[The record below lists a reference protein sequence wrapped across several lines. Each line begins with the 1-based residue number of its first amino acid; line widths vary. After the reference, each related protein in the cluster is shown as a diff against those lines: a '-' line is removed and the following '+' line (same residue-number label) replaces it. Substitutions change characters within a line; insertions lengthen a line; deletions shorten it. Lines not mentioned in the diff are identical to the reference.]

1 MHRKNE
7 LRGVA
12 QLVSAPRS
20 GRGGRK
26 FESSHPDSMWS
37 NLLAVSK
44 LDHFFKNSR
53 DKNGTNEIGR
63 YWPFVQHRWC
73 FARNVIKKML
83 TPRNPKKNFVLPYK
97 HGNTDYVKQFT
108 LPVLREGTEWYIEFY
123 CFDPAQGKLRR
134 KKIKINRIK
143 SIGKRRSYA
152 REVMGRITTQLQR
165 GWNPWIAQDIGDL
178 HLFSDVCDSYERYID
193 KMYSSG
199 NYRKET
205 YVGYKSYLRNLLG
218 YIDEHPIY
226 YMYQL
231 DRAYIVEFL
240 DYIFIDRDNGG
251 QTRNNY
257 LSWLS
262 NFCGWAVDKCYLT
275 TRPTDGIPY
284 IDKKHLRKKRQV
296 IPTNI
301 VKQISLYLKQNDP
314 YFLLACQLLYN
325 CFIRPVE
332 MTRLRVGWINIKA
345 GTITIPAD
353 AAKNRETQVVTVPKK
368 VLAHAIELGTFHA
381 ASQDFLFSI
390 DLRPGDHQVDPV
402 IFRHHWGVVRKA
414 LNLRPEWQFYS
425 LKDTGITEML
435 DRNIAS
441 IAVRDQARHSSLAI
455 TEVYTRHLQRANEQ
469 VLSWEGSL

>member
-1 MHRKNE
+1 
-7 LRGVA
+7 
-12 QLVSAPRS
+12 
-20 GRGGRK
+20 
-26 FESSHPDSMWS
+26 
-37 NLLAVSK
+37 
-44 LDHFFKNSR
+44 
-53 DKNGTNEIGR
+53 
-63 YWPFVQHRWC
+63 
-73 FARNVIKKML
+73 ML
-83 TPRNPKKNFVLPYK
+83 TSRKSFKSPVLPYK
-97 HGNTDYVKQFT
+97 HSNTDYVKQFT

-143 SIGKRRSYA
+143 SIGKRRAYA

>member
-1 MHRKNE
+1 
-7 LRGVA
+7 
-12 QLVSAPRS
+12 
-20 GRGGRK
+20 
-26 FESSHPDSMWS
+26 MWS
-37 NLLAVSK
+37 NLFIVSE
-44 LDHFFKNSR
+44 LDHFFKNYR
-53 DKNGTNEIGR
+53 DKNGTKQIGR
-63 YWPFVQHRWC
+63 LLALCSTQMAFR
-73 FARNVIKKML
+73 RNVIKKML
-83 TPRNPKKNFVLPYK
+83 TPKKSHKSPVLPYK
-97 HGNTDYVKQFT
+97 QGNIDYVKQFT
-108 LPVLREGTEWYIEFY
+108 TPVLREGTEWYIEFY
-123 CFDPAQGKLRR
+123 AFDPALGRLRR

-143 SIGKRRSYA
+143 GISRRRAYA

-165 GWNPWIAQDIGDL
+165 GWNPWIAQDVGDL
-178 HLFSDVCDSYERYID
+178 HLFADVCDSYERYID
-193 KMYSSG
+193 KMYTSG

-205 YVGYKSYLRNLLG
+205 YTGYKSYMKNLKG
-218 YIDEHPIY
+218 YVDEHPIY

-275 TRPTDGIPY
+275 TRPTEGIPY

-296 IPTNI
+296 IPTNV
-301 VKQISLYLKQNDP
+301 VKQIGEWLKKNDP
-314 YFLLACQLLYN
+314 HFLLACQLLYN

-353 AAKNRETQVVTVPKK
+353 AAKNRETMVVTVPKK
-368 VLAHAIELGTFHA
+368 VLAHAIELGTFHS
-381 ASQDFLFSI
+381 ASEDFLFSF
-390 DLRPGDHQVDPV
+390 DLRPGSHQVDPV
-402 IFRHHWGVVRKA
+402 IFRHHWDALRKA

-469 VLSWEGSL
+469 VLRWEGSL

>member
-1 MHRKNE
+1 MPHNGG
-7 LRGVA
+7 GV
-12 QLVSAPRS
+12 
-20 GRGGRK
+20 
-26 FESSHPDSMWS
+26 
-37 NLLAVSK
+37 
-44 LDHFFKNSR
+44 
-53 DKNGTNEIGR
+53 
-63 YWPFVQHRWC
+63 
-73 FARNVIKKML
+73 
-83 TPRNPKKNFVLPYK
+83 
-97 HGNTDYVKQFT
+97 DYVKQFT

-123 CFDPAQGKLRR
+123 AFDPVQGRLRR
-134 KKIKINRIK
+134 KKIKVNRIK
-143 SIGKRRSYA
+143 SIVKRRMYA
-152 REVMGRITTQLQR
+152 RDLIARLTVQLQR
-165 GWNPWIAQDIGDL
+165 GWNPWIAKDTGEL
-178 HLFSDVCDSYERYID
+178 HLLADVFDSYERYID

-205 YVGYKSYLRNLLG
+205 YVGYKSYLRNFRG
-218 YIDEHPIY
+218 YVEENLIY

-240 DYIFIDRDNGG
+240 DHIFLERDNGG

-262 NFCGWAVDKCYLT
+262 NFCGWAVDKSYLV

-301 VKQISLYLKQNDP
+301 VKQIAEWLKVNDP

-353 AAKNRETQVVTVPKK
+353 ASKNRETMVVTLPQK
-368 VLAHAIELGTFHA
+368 VLAYAIELGTFHA
-381 ASQDFLFSI
+381 ASQDFLFSL
-390 DLRPGDHQVDPV
+390 DLRPGSHQVDPV
-402 IFRHHWGVVRKA
+402 IFRHHWAVVRKA
-414 LNLRPEWQFYS
+414 LRLRPEWQFYS

-435 DRNIAS
+435 DNNIAS
-441 IAVRDQARHSSLAI
+441 ITVRDQARHSSLAI
-455 TEVYTRHLQRANEQ
+455 TEVYTRHQQRANEQ
-469 VLSWEGSL
+469 VLNWEGSL